1 MIPVIKIGNDFNLR
15 LIVRRGDGTA
25 EDFDG
30 VEKIEVQAVKN
41 GAAWVTVLPYSYY
54 YGIDGI
60 VVANFVA
67 DDTLQEGEYRV
78 KVIYT
83 KDGRRYLAEN
93 CQAFLLTTCCSQLSI
108 DTAESID
115 VTLFVQFSA
124 DGKDGLSAYEL
135 AVANGEYTGDYSGY
149 QEWLASLA
157 GEVSVESANEYTDEK
172 LKPINEYINSI
183 KKNIVKKNG
192 DVEIKANDT
201 EEPATAKIYVDQN
214 SLDLKVE
221 GKGINIDGAGTEF
234 TGHHPQVYNADI
246 LPYSKNFSTIIT
258 TARNIEQKFNN
269 FDFIRTVSDP
279 NVTDEN
285 AGGKI
290 YNEIRVTD
298 SGHQLDIAVY
308 PTNGVNRGEHDVDE
322 ASTRIKMDAYGIIDV
337 VSKDGKITIDA
348 PSVML
353 KGDAR
358 YNPKNFASS
367 QSMINRKYVDSRF
380 IYWCNLYMTHF
391 ADYEAFN
398 NWLSSAT
405 MSSEMPTLVLAKLD
419 NEARVCVFLGE
430 MVNGSFVE
438 SRLVYELNYFLFWH
452 VEDNESGIRDADGKA
467 IESEMLYRFERTKF
481 ETGTYK
487 TTLDIIP
494 VYSNRTKALDELA
507 RGSGVLMG
515 SIFWNVVLQSVDTR
529 YIDLDNISAG
539 EKSGKISI
547 PDASSKTKGFMSAA
561 DKKKLD
567 NINTVGGI
575 YRGLYEAAGAV
586 YNPETGLYSL
596 SGLDDLTEEQI
607 RVSYVDTMLQVGNYP
622 MRSTRVRT
630 FFPIPYTQD
639 LRFWYFASSNLESVQ
654 IRKDMSVNAYS
665 IDQFCGYCRKLKK
678 VLDIINVENVSG
690 TSFSIFSYSPLVEY
704 FRIKNLKKNA
714 VISACP
720 LLTLDTV
727 SYLVDNAANTSAITV
742 QVHPDVYA
750 KLTDSA
756 NTDWY
761 AVNTAAQAKQI
772 SFATTDAQ
780 AAAISLMNAEEPAIM
795 QETKGELIEIA
806 APAGYYLT
814 QAGETDG
821 RMYFTRKVFVNG
833 DSMDNYRL
841 ATAEEYEV
849 YKIEQQNNLYNGQ
862 KT

>member
-41 GAAWVTVLPYSYY
+41 GAAWVTVLPNSYY
-54 YGIDGI
+54 FGIDGI

-78 KVIYT
+78 NVKYI
-83 KDGRRYLAEN
+83 KNGRRYLAEN
-93 CQAFLLTTCCSQLSI
+93 CQAFLLTTCCSQLST

-115 VTLFVQFSA
+115 VTLSVQFSA

-135 AVANGEYTGDYSGY
+135 AVVNGEYTGDYRGY
-149 QEWLASLA
+149 QKWLASLA
-157 GEVSVESANEYTDEK
+157 GEVSVESANEYTDK
-172 LKPINEYINSI
+172 NLIPVNEYLNSI
-183 KKNIVKKNG
+183 KNNIVKKNG
-192 DVEIKANDT
+192 DVEIKANDAIT
-201 EEPATAKIYVDQN
+201 PATAKIYVDQN
-214 SLDLKVE
+214 TLVLIV
-221 GKGINIDGAGTEF
+221 GNKGIRINSADTEF
-234 TGHHPQVYNADI
+234 IGYHPSVNDAVI
-246 LPYSKNFSTIIT
+246 SPYSKDNGTRIT
-258 TARNIEQKFNN
+258 TARNIEQKFND

-279 NVTDEN
+279 TVTDEN

-290 YNEIRVTD
+290 YNEIRVTN

-308 PTNGVNRGEHDVDE
+308 PTNGVNRGEHNVDE
-322 ASTRIKMDAYGIIDV
+322 ASTRIKMDAYGIVDV
-337 VSKDGKITIDA
+337 VSKDGKITIAA
-348 PSVML
+348 PSVAL

-358 YNPKNFASS
+358 YNPKNFPSS
-367 QSMINRKYVDSRF
+367 QSIINRKYADGRF
-380 IYWCNLYMTHF
+380 IYWCELYMTHF

-398 NWLSSAT
+398 NWLSSAK

-419 NEARVCVFLGE
+419 DEGCVCVFLGE
-430 MVNGSFVE
+430 MVNNSFVE
-438 SRLVYELNYFLFWH
+438 SRLVYSLNYFLFH
-452 VEDNESGIRDADGKA
+452 YVEDNESGIRDADNEA
-467 IESEMLYRFERTKF
+467 IESGKLYRFECSR
-481 ETGTYK
+481 EDEDTYK
-487 TTLDIIP
+487 ATLDINP
-494 VYSNRTKALDELA
+494 VYSNRTEALDKLA
-507 RGSGVLMG
+507 RGTGVLMG
-515 SIFWNVVLQSVDTR
+515 SVFWNIGLQSVDTR
-529 YIDLDNISAG
+529 YINLGNISAG

-547 PDASSKTKGFMSAA
+547 PDASSTTRGFMSAA

-567 NINTVGGI
+567 SINTNGGI

-586 YNPETGLYSL
+586 YNSETGFYSL

-607 RVSYVDTMLQVGNYP
+607 RESYVDTMLQVGNYP

-639 LRFWYFASSNLESVQ
+639 LRYWYFAASNLESVQ
-654 IRKDMSVNAYS
+654 IRKDMNVNAYS

-678 VLDIINVENVSG
+678 VLDVINVENVSSS
-690 TSFSIFSYSPLVEY
+690 SFSIFRYSSLVEY
-704 FRIKNLKKNA
+704 FRIKNIKKNA
-714 VISACP
+714 VISDCP
-720 LLTLDTV
+720 LLTLDTM

-750 KLTDSA
+750 KLTDSS

-780 AAAISLMNAEEPAIM
+780 AISLMNAEEPAIIK
-795 QETKGELIEIA
+795 ETRGELTEIV
-806 APAGYYLT
+806 APSGYYLT
-814 QAGETDG
+814 QAGDTDG

-833 DSMDNYRL
+833 DSLDNYRL
-841 ATAEEYEV
+841 ATSDEYEV
-849 YKIEQQNNLYNGQ
+849 YKIEQQNNLYNG
-862 KT
+862 